1 MNKKMNF
8 AGIFMLVILGAFFF
22 TTSMAIA
29 QNANFTGT
37 WGLNEGKSN
46 LGENRYRA
54 SLKITAAQ
62 EVNALNLERLSKGRD
77 GGEDRITKENYT
89 LDGLECEN
97 PAFQNTVRKSKATWS
112 ADGKILTIN
121 SVMSFERDGEKM
133 EMKMTEAWSISEDG
147 KTLTIQSTVT
157 SSQGEMKQTRVYDK
171 A

>member
-8 AGIFMLVILGAFFF
+8 AGIFMLVILGAFFLTISAAF
-22 TTSMAIA
+22 A
-29 QNANFTGT
+29 QKANFSGT
-37 WGLNEGKSN
+37 WGLNESKSN
-46 LGENRYRA
+46 LGENRFRA

-62 EVNALNLERLSKGRD
+62 EANALNLERLSKGRD
-77 GGEDRITKENYT
+77 GEDRITKEKYT

-112 ADGKILTIN
+112 DDGKILTIN

-133 EMKMTEAWSISEDG
+133 EMKMIEAWSISEDG